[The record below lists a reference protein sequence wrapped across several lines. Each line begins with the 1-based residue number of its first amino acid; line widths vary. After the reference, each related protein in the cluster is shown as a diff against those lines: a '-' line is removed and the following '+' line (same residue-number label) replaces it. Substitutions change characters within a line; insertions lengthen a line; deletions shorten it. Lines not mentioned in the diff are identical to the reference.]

1 MTNDSLRPAV
11 IPWPP
16 TEAEQAALI
25 GRIVRVLSSAGL
37 VGLPTDTV
45 YGLAAHA
52 GRPGAIDQLFAIKHR
67 PPAKQIAL
75 LIDDPASMDELA
87 ADVPAAAESLAS
99 RYWPGALTLVL
110 RGRAEGQTIAFRQP
124 DHPIPRAVIRALG
137 HPIATTSAN
146 LSGHASPRSA
156 ADVLAQLP
164 MGYDLLIDGGPVPV
178 GADSTVLDC
187 SGPTVRLLRS
197 GPLDRAELEALVGA
211 IEGS

>member
-1 MTNDSLRPAV
+1 MTNDSRQPAV
-11 IPWPP
+11 ILWPP
-16 TEAEQAALI
+16 TDAEQAALI
-25 GRIVRVLSSAGL
+25 AQIIRVLSSDGVVA
-37 VGLPTDTV
+37 LPTDTV

-52 GRPGAIDQLFAIKHR
+52 ARPGAIEQLFAIKQR

-87 ADVPAAAESLAS
+87 ADVPPAAESLAR

-110 RGRAEGQTIAFRQP
+110 RGREGQTIAFRQP

-156 ADVLAQLP
+156 AEVLAQLAT
-164 MGYDLLIDGGPVPV
+164 GYDLLIDGGLVPV

-187 SGPTVRLLRS
+187 SGPNIRLLRP
-197 GPLDRAELEALVGA
+197 GPLDRTELEALVGA